1 MKLILMSKKR
11 GRGLKMSKS
20 RKVRKNAYVR
30 VPETKGFKV
39 NHKEVKAMSRTAFWS
54 LLLIFNKFYTF
65 FVVSIVDFVQ
75 VNAGLDKSQ

>member
-1 MKLILMSKKR
+1 MSKKR

-30 VPETKGFKV
+30 VPEAKGFKV

-54 LLLIFNKFYTF
+54 LLLIFNRF
-65 FVVSIVDFVQ
+65 
-75 VNAGLDKSQ
+75 